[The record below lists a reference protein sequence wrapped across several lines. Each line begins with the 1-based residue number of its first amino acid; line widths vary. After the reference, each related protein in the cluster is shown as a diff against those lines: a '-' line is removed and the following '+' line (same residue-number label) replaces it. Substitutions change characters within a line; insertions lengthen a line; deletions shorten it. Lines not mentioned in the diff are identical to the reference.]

1 MLPEGYES
9 DQVLQLETNLD
20 DISPELVG
28 HVTEV
33 LLAAGALD
41 VWVSPVQM
49 KKQRPGM
56 LLGLLCEKALLECL
70 TELLFAETT
79 AFGLR
84 ISEVTRL
91 KLRRD
96 FVSVHTPFGPITVKR
111 GFRGHTLLQV
121 APEYESCKAAA
132 AKASRPLH
140 EVFTAARDAARE
152 QASSPPHSP

>member
-1 MLPEGYES
+1 MLPKGYES
-9 DQVLQLETNLD
+9 DVVLQLETNLD
-20 DISPELVG
+20 DLSPEVVG
-28 HVTEV
+28 HVTEL

-41 VWVSPVQM
+41 VWVTPIQM

-70 TELLFAETT
+70 TDLLFAETT

-84 ISEVTRL
+84 MSEVTRL

-96 FVSVHTPFGPITVKR
+96 FVSVNTAFGPITVKR
-111 GFRGHTLLQV
+111 GYRGDTLLQI

-132 AKASRPLH
+132 IRSSRPLH
-140 EVFTAARDAARE
+140 EVFTAARNAARTSR
-152 QASSPPHSP
+152 Q

>member
-41 VWVSPVQM
+41 VWVCPVQM

-56 LLGLLCEKALLECL
+56 VLGLLCERNLLDCL
-70 TELLFAETT
+70 TTLLFTETT

-96 FVSVHTPFGPITVKR
+96 FVSVNTVFGPITVKR
-111 GFRGHTLLQV
+111 GFRGETLLQI

-132 AKASRPLH
+132 LRVSRPLH
-140 EVFTAARDAARE
+140 EVFTAARDAAKE
-152 QASSPPHSP
+152 QASTKTGPR

>member
-1 MLPEGYES
+1 MLPKGYES

-20 DISPELVG
+20 DISPEVVG
-28 HVTEV
+28 HVTEL

-41 VWVSPVQM
+41 VWITPIQM

-56 LLGLLCEKALLECL
+56 LLALLCEKGLLECL

-96 FVSVHTPFGPITVKR
+96 FVSVDTSFGPITVKR
-111 GFRGHTLLQV
+111 GFRGDMLLQV

-132 AKASRPLH
+132 TRSSRPLH

-152 QASSPPHSP
+152 

>member
-28 HVTEV
+28 HVTE
-33 LLAAGALD
+33 LLFAAGALD
-41 VWVSPVQM
+41 VWVCPVQM

-56 LLGLLCEKALLECL
+56 LLGLLCERQLLDCL
-70 TELLFAETT
+70 SSLLFTETT

-96 FVSVHTPFGPITVKR
+96 FISVNTEFGPITVKR
-111 GFRGHTLLQV
+111 GFRGETLLQV

-132 AKASRPLH
+132 LRVSRPLH
-140 EVFTAARDAARE
+140 EVFAAARDAAKE
-152 QASSPPHSP
+152 QAAVKDRPR

>member
-9 DQVLQLETNLD
+9 DRVLQLETNLD
-20 DISPELVG
+20 DISPEVVG
-28 HVTEV
+28 HVTGL

-41 VWVSPVQM
+41 VWVTPIQM

-56 LLGLLCEKALLECL
+56 LLSLLCEKAHLECL
-70 TELLFAETT
+70 SDLLFGETT

-96 FVSVHTPFGPITVKR
+96 FVSVDTPFGPITVKR
-111 GFRGHTLLQV
+111 GFRGDALLQI

-132 AKASRPLH
+132 VRSGRPLH
-140 EVFTAARDAARE
+140 EVCTAAREAARR
-152 QASSPPHSP
+152 

>member
-1 MLPEGYES
+1 MLPKGYES

-28 HVTEV
+28 HVTEL

-41 VWVSPVQM
+41 VWVTPIQM

-56 LLGLLCEKALLECL
+56 LLGLLCEKGLLECL
-70 TELLFAETT
+70 ASLLFAETT

-84 ISEVTRL
+84 ISEVTRM

-96 FVSVHTPFGPITVKR
+96 FVSVNTPFGPITVKR
-111 GFRGHTLLQV
+111 GFRGDTLLQI

-132 AKASRPLH
+132 ARASRPLH
-140 EVFTAARDAARE
+140 EVFSAARDAAR
-152 QASSPPHSP
+152 Q

>member
-1 MLPEGYES
+1 MLPQGYES
-9 DQVLQLETNLD
+9 DHVLQLETNLD
-20 DISPELVG
+20 DISPEVVG
-28 HVTEV
+28 HVLEL

-41 VWVSPVQM
+41 VWITPVQM

-56 LLGLLCEKALLECL
+56 LLGVLCEKELLECL
-70 TELLFAETT
+70 CDLLFAETT

-96 FVSVHTPFGPITVKR
+96 FISVDTSFGMITVKR

-132 AKASRPLH
+132 LRTGRPLH
-140 EVFTAARDAARE
+140 EVFTAARNAARE
-152 QASSPPHSP
+152 ISPASAHGS